1 MQLVDALKMVA
12 NLQNEFDAYI
22 EKIRDKADKSKFY
35 ISEKYKVNLTFIS
48 NTNNKRSITK
58 ERVQS
63 EAEKLVNITIHENK
77 EKCKLTPKGMISR
90 LDSIQVALS
99 AIHDES
105 IDYLSDDLKDDLE
118 KLLQKSASTLTSI
131 SNSFYGT
138 RINSHNSVP
147 RLFISRIEP
156 FKSIDYVISSIPKS
170 ISTAQKVQLLIN
182 KVFSGLLATFFFE
195 QFKKNKISF
204 DQWFKKIAEA
214 IKEDSAVLSFF
225 SERFGKDLF
234 KIDDS
239 QENDII
245 QFLYERDLQFWIA
258 IQNKFKDDSAT
269 FSKSCISCD
278 KLKSY
283 TYKLRIYRNIATHIG
298 ITDLDS
304 KWVIRTLDIIADF
317 AYDLQ
322 YIGCANNIEKL
333 LITERYANMG
343 YSSWDCDSLPINSS
357 LESPEKYDNVDF
369 RDYKFIDEEEYN
381 CWKKYV
387 IKIDNPVYSESYS
400 SFKSLFFISS
410 DKSEKEF
417 QKVLNFYVNRKI
429 MFRSFLF
436 DESFISIFK
445 RDYPFHPMFFS
456 VLVEM
461 GLSKEQVFEVALNSI
476 KKAYEKPDYRSFLI
490 MPTEIDL
497 SYPPIEE
504 KLIER
509 YGLRSDKEK
518 SSPLGWWMIKD
529 KYLNVES
536 SIIRSWSVE
545 TNIPSGLLVSLIK
558 NTILLGFWPSAIYKD
573 DIRFSML
580 EPNIN
585 HRLLEIA
592 LSTAKQNLGILWGE
606 KAEGSIYF
614 DTYLAYLF
622 EVNLFGY
629 SSSIKEEDVVPFLSK
644 LGIPATTQKVL
655 TNDLDGVLKELQL
668 FDKIQTYQRAIYAYN
683 SAQMMGKYE

>member
-1 MQLVDALKMVA
+1 MQLIEASKMVE
-12 NLQNEFDAYI
+12 NLQDEFDAYI
-22 EKIRDKADKSKFY
+22 ENIRDKADKSKFY

-48 NTNNKRSITK
+48 KTNKRERITK

-63 EAEKLVNITIHENK
+63 EAEKLVNITIRENK
-77 EKCKLTPKGMISR
+77 EKFKLTPKGMISR

-118 KLLQKSASTLTSI
+118 KLLQKSTSTLTNI

-138 RINSHNSVP
+138 RLHSYNSV
-147 RLFISRIEP
+147 RGLFISRIEP
-156 FKSIDYVISSIPKS
+156 FRSIDYILSSIPKS

-195 QFKKNKISF
+195 QFKKNKIPF
-204 DQWFKKIAEA
+204 YKWFEKVAEA

-225 SERFGKDLF
+225 SERFGKDLV

-258 IQNKFKDDSAT
+258 IQNKFKDDSAS
-269 FSKSCISCD
+269 FINSCISYD

-304 KWVIRTLDIIADF
+304 KWVIRTLDTIADF

-343 YSSWDCDSLPINSS
+343 YSSWDCDSLQINSS
-357 LESPEKYDNVDF
+357 LESPAKYDNVDF

-387 IKIDNPVYSESYS
+387 IKMDNPVYSESYT

-410 DKSEKEF
+410 DESEKES
-417 QKVLNFYVNRKI
+417 QRAWNFYVNRKI
-429 MFRSFLF
+429 MFRSSLF
-436 DESFISIFK
+436 DGSSISIFK
-445 RDYPFHPMFFS
+445 WNYPFHPMFFS
-456 VLVEM
+456 VLVGM

-476 KKAYEKPDYRSFLI
+476 KKAYEKTDYRSFLI

-497 SYPPIEE
+497 GYPPIEE
-504 KLIER
+504 KLIEC

-536 SIIRSWSVE
+536 SVIKRWSAE
-545 TNIPSGLLVSLIK
+545 TNIPSDLLVSLIK
-558 NTILLGFWPSAIYKD
+558 ITILLGFGPSAIYKD

-592 LSTAKQNLGILWGE
+592 ISTAKQNLGILWGE
-606 KAEGSIYF
+606 KAEGCIYF
-614 DTYLAYLF
+614 DTYMAYLF

-629 SSSIKEEDVVPFLSK
+629 ESSIKEEDVTPFLSK
-644 LGIPATTQKVL
+644 LGISETTQKAL
-655 TNDLDGVLKELQL
+655 TSDMDGMLKELQL
-668 FDKIQTYQRAIYAYN
+668 LDKIQTYQRAIYAYN
-683 SAQMMGKYE
+683 FAQMMGKYE